1 MIVLLILGIVILAL
15 VLLSLIRVGVQA
27 EYVQN
32 QWEVR
37 LLAGP
42 VRVTLFPRKKRS
54 PRNPQ
59 KRGRQKR

>member
-37 LLAGP
+37 
-42 VRVTLFPRKKRS
+42 
-54 PRNPQ
+54 
-59 KRGRQKR
+59 